1 MRAAVYEKYGP
12 PEVVRIVEVKQ
23 PVAKDD
29 EVLIRIHATSV
40 NSGDSRMRS
49 LNVPKGFGVIVRLV
63 FGIFAPRNPV
73 LGMEFAGTI
82 EAVGR
87 DVTKF
92 KVGDEVFSSCMFG
105 AHAEYRVTKQDA
117 AIALKPEN
125 LSFEEAAALSFGGTT
140 ALFFLKEKGNIKCGD
155 KVLINGAS
163 GAVGI
168 AAIQLAK
175 HFGAHVTAVCSASNS
190 ELVTSLGADRV
201 IDYAREDFA
210 ENGEVYDI
218 IMDNVGNAP
227 WSRSRGSLTP
237 TGRLMLVVA
246 GLPQMLQ
253 AVFVSRKDGRQA
265 LAGTPGDSAQTLQIL
280 GKLAQEGEL
289 KPLIDKVYPLE
300 EIAKA
305 HAYVDSGRKRGSV
318 VITLQPGKAA
328 TIKQPKRKT

>member
-1 MRAAVYEKYGP
+1 MRAAVNKKYGP
-12 PEVVRIVEVKQ
+12 PEVVRVTEIEK
-23 PVAKDD
+23 PVPGDK
-29 EVLIRIHATSV
+29 EVLIKVHATTV
-40 NSGDSRMRS
+40 NSGDARMRS

-73 LGMEFAGTI
+73 LGMELSGVI
-82 EAVGR
+82 EAIGR

-92 KVGDEVFSSCMFG
+92 KAGDEVFAGCLFG
-105 AHAEYRVTKQDA
+105 AHAEYRVAKQDA

-125 LSFEEAAALSFGGTT
+125 LSFEEAAALSFGGAT
-140 ALFFLKEKGNIKCGD
+140 ALFFLEEKGKIKRGD

-163 GAVGI
+163 GAVGV

-175 HFGAHVTAVCSASNS
+175 YFGAHVSAVCSAGNG

-201 IDYAREDFA
+201 IDYAREDFTG
-210 ENGEVYDI
+210 NGEEYDI

-227 WSRSRGSLTP
+227 WSRSKGSLNAR
-237 TGRLMLVVA
+237 GLLLLVVA

-253 AVFVSRKDGRQA
+253 AAFVSRKDGKKA
-265 LAGTPGDSAQTLQIL
+265 IAGTPDDSAQTLQVL

-289 KPLIDKVYPLE
+289 KPFIGNVYPLE

-318 VITLQPGKAA
+318 VIRVSAH
-328 TIKQPKRKT
+328 